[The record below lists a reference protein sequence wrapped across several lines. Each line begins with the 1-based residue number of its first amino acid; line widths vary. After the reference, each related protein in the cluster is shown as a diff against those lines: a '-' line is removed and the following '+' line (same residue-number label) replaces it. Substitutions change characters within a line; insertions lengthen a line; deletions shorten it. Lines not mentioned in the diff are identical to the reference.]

1 MNTNEAVRLL
11 MHAAAF
17 DNRQP
22 SAAAAEAWSAALHD
36 VPADQDALNAVARF
50 YGTPPKDPSERLWIQ
65 PHNVR
70 TIRSKIR
77 AERLENFQYEPV
89 GDETPGQYLAS
100 LRRQI
105 AGVAS
110 GAVAA
115 PSNAPALTGGP
126 HKGVAA
132 VLGPVGQSVPD
143 ADVEE
148 PKPEARGPL
157 GIICPKC
164 AAAIGRPCK
173 SAFRG
178 RAIHPPHPVR
188 RRVAAGEP
196 ASAESPEEI
205 ERRRAQSAAYL
216 AQHGASS

>member
-22 SAAAAEAWSAALHD
+22 STAAAEAWASALHD
-36 VPADQDALNAVARF
+36 VPFDQDGLNAVARF

-70 TIRSKIR
+70 SIRSKIR
-77 AERLENFQYEPV
+77 AERLENFQYEPIE
-89 GDETPGQYLAS
+89 GETTGQYLAN
-100 LRRQI
+100 LRRQV

-110 GAVAA
+110 GIVLA
-115 PSNAPALTGGP
+115 PSTAPALTGGP
-126 HKGVAA
+126 HRNVAA
-132 VLGPVGQSVPD
+132 ILGGVGQTVPED
-143 ADVEE
+143 ADEE
-148 PKPEARGPL
+148 SKETRGPL

-164 AAAIGRPCK
+164 SAPIGRPCK
-173 SAFRG
+173 SPFRG

-196 ASAESPEEI
+196 ASTESPEEI